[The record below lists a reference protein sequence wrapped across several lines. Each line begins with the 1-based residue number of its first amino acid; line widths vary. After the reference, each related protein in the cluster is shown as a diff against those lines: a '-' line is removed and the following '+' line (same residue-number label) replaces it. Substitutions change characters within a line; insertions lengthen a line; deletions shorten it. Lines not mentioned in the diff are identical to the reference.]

1 MAVEGIAR
9 ASGGD
14 AASLA
19 NRSLRVTSIGTISYA
34 DGLALQD
41 ELVGFRRAEEIPDQ
55 LLLLQH
61 PHVITLGTS
70 ASTDHVLVD
79 DDQRKL
85 LGIELFETGR
95 GGDVTYHGP
104 GQLVGYPILD
114 LKPDRCD
121 LHRYVRDIEEALI
134 RALEQFDLQTNRKKG
149 LTGVWVGDDKI
160 AAIGVRVS
168 SRWITSHGFALNVNT
183 NLSFF
188 DAIVPCGIRQ
198 HGVTSMKL
206 QLGNEIDFAQVE
218 KHVAHEFASVFDR
231 ALIFGDAANISR
243 KT

>member
-1 MAVEGIAR
+1 
-9 ASGGD
+9 
-14 AASLA
+14 
-19 NRSLRVTSIGTISYA
+19 LRVSSIGTISYA

-41 ELVGFRRAEEIPDQ
+41 ELVRLRRADEIPDQ

-70 ASTDHVLVD
+70 ARTDHVLVD
-79 DDQRKL
+79 DAQRKL
-85 LGIELFETGR
+85 LGIEMFETGR

-121 LHRYVRDIEEALI
+121 LHQYVRDIEEALM
-134 RALEQFDLQTNRKKG
+134 RALAGFGLSAHRKEG
-149 LTGVWVGDDKI
+149 LTGVWLGDEKI

-168 SRWITSHGFALNVNT
+168 SGWITSHGFALNVNT

-188 DAIVPCGIRQ
+188 DAIVPCGIRK

-206 QLGNEIDFAQVE
+206 QLDREIEIAAVE
-218 KHVAHEFASVFDR
+218 KHVAHEFASVFGRDL
-231 ALIFGDAANISR
+231 AFGDAANISR